1 MLFTGTGNFLAQKHF
16 LEQKDMGR
24 RENADATN
32 QFAKMRF
39 NISLERAKKA
49 ELEKLIEER
58 ELGEAIDRRQAEE
71 LNLRR
76 TTLINIQNANRQMQ
90 ADAKTIQKKLARRE
104 RTHERENVQT
114 SLLSK
119 KQQDAQE
126 NFKMNQ
132 RKHELHEST
141 QQNRAKNMT
150 QTQNFNT
157 TRTIQLQDEI
167 NWLREIRETEAREN

>member
-24 RENADATN
+24 RENADATH

-71 LNLRR
+71 LDLRR
-76 TTLINIQNANRQMQ
+76 TTLINIQNANR
-90 ADAKTIQKKLARRE
+90 
-104 RTHERENVQT
+104 
-114 SLLSK
+114 
-119 KQQDAQE
+119 
-126 NFKMNQ
+126 
-132 RKHELHEST
+132 
-141 QQNRAKNMT
+141 
-150 QTQNFNT
+150 
-157 TRTIQLQDEI
+157 
-167 NWLREIRETEAREN
+167 